1 MRSSSARRISVV
13 VDLNSLV
20 PAYRQIVEG
29 LRVYLVEGD
38 LRPGDRLPSVRELA
52 SDLGLHFNTVAE
64 AYRHL
69 AAEGWLRLDRGRGGV
84 RVVQRE
90 AAAAGGADKTGL
102 ARRIRALIAEARAS
116 GVAVPAVLDEL
127 SALRAELESVSHQ

>member
-1 MRSSSARRISVV
+1 MSSRRISVV

-69 AAEGWLRLDRGRGGV
+69 AGEGWLRLDRGRGGV
-84 RVVQRE
+84 RVVDRKIAEQGQGD
-90 AAAAGGADKTGL
+90 ASGL
-102 ARRIRALIAEARAS
+102 ARRIRGLVAEARAS
-116 GVAVPAVLDEL
+116 GVGVRTILDEL
-127 SALRAELESVSHQ
+127 SALRTELESTFP

>member
-1 MRSSSARRISVV
+1 MSSRRISVV

-29 LRVYLVEGD
+29 FRVHLVEGD

-84 RVVQRE
+84 RVVERKTVE
-90 AAAAGGADKTGL
+90 EGGGDPSAL
-102 ARRIRALIAEARAS
+102 SRRIRVLVAEARAS
-116 GVAVPAVLDEL
+116 GVAVRSILDEL
-127 SALRAELESVSHQ
+127 SAAQTELESISP

>member
-1 MRSSSARRISVV
+1 MASRRISVV
-13 VDLNSLV
+13 VDLNSPV

-29 LRVYLVEGD
+29 LRVHLVQGD

-64 AYRHL
+64 AYRQL

-84 RVVQRE
+84 HVVERQ
-90 AAAAGGADKTGL
+90 AAEQSPGDAGGL
-102 ARRIRALIAEARAS
+102 ARRIRVLVAEARAS
-116 GVAVPAVLDEL
+116 GVAVRTILDEL
-127 SALRAELESVSHQ
+127 SAAQTELESTSPLQY